1 MTKTAYRAVKIS
13 EHVYWVGAIDW
24 SLRDFH
30 GYATPHG
37 STYNAFLVLGE
48 KITLI
53 DTVKSQF
60 KDELLARIASVI
72 DPTKIDYIVSNHT
85 EMDHSGCLPDII
97 AAVKPEKVF
106 ASVNGVKGLPQHFR
120 QGLELTAVADG
131 STLSLGNLTLQFLE
145 TKMLHWPDS
154 MFTYL
159 QEDGVLFTSDA
170 FGMHLASSE
179 RFDDELAEETLW
191 EGAATYYANIL
202 LPYSGL
208 VQKLAEKL
216 TQLNLPLKLVCPD
229 HGPIWRSRIGQIV
242 RRYVTWAEQKR
253 TNKAVIVF
261 DTMWHSTEM
270 LARAIGEGL
279 TDGGTEVK
287 VLSLAGTP
295 RSEVATHVLDA
306 GALLI
311 GSPTL
316 NNNLFPTVAD
326 VLTYLKGLRPRNLMG
341 AAFGSYGWGGEAVK
355 QVQEIMTGMGIE
367 MVGDGLRAQYVPD
380 EEALAK
386 AYALGQEISAKLLA
400 KF

>member
-1 MTKTAYRAVKIS
+1 MVNTAYHAVKIS

-24 SLRDFH
+24 QLRDFH
-30 GYATPHG
+30 GYATPKG

-48 KITLI
+48 KIALI
-53 DTVKSQF
+53 DTVKAPF

-72 DPTKIDYIVSNHT
+72 DPTKIDYIISNHT
-85 EMDHSGCLPDII
+85 EMDHSGCLPEII
-97 AAVKPEKVF
+97 AAVQPEQVF
-106 ASVNGVKGLPQHFR
+106 ASANGVRGLAKHFHP
-120 QGLELTAVADG
+120 GLEVTPVADG

-191 EGAATYYANIL
+191 EGAATYYANII
-202 LPYSGL
+202 LPYSSIVL
-208 VQKLAEKL
+208 KLATKL
-216 TQLNLPLKLVCPD
+216 TELNLPLKLVCPD

-242 RRYVTWAEQKR
+242 TRYVGWAEQKR

-295 RSEVATHVLDA
+295 RSEVATQILDA
-306 GALLI
+306 GALLV

-316 NNNLFPTVAD
+316 NNNIFPTVAD
-326 VLTYLKGLRPRNLMG
+326 VLIYLKGLRPLNLIG
-341 AAFGSYGWGGEAVK
+341 TSFGSYGWGGEAVK
-355 QVQEIMTGMGIE
+355 NVHDIMAGMGIE
-367 MVGDGLRAQYVPD
+367 MVNEGLRVQYVPD
-380 EEALAK
+380 EEALAA
-386 AYALGQEISAKLLA
+386 AYTLGQEISAKLLA
-400 KF
+400 KY